1 MSPQQFDPRIF
12 LEGFEIPMASEG
24 PLQWHVREEPEQS
37 VLAAYVVSFWG
48 DLRDFGSDE
57 DVKKLVNYFKAVVL
71 DRFVRQGCFTI
82 DVEYGP
88 TKTYSYRD
96 NVGFVL
102 VELRDYEPEEIEP
115 L

>member
-1 MSPQQFDPRIF
+1 
-12 LEGFEIPMASEG
+12 MASEG